1 MDRGGREAGLAV
13 QERGLQVGEE
23 RKRREIREEE
33 ADMDQNHMVRRNSK
47 KRGALT
53 LGYMLI

>member
-1 MDRGGREAGLAV
+1 MDRGGRKAGLAV
-13 QERGLQVGEE
+13 QERGLQVEEE
-23 RKRREIREEE
+23 RKRREIWEEE

-47 KRGALT
+47 KRGALS